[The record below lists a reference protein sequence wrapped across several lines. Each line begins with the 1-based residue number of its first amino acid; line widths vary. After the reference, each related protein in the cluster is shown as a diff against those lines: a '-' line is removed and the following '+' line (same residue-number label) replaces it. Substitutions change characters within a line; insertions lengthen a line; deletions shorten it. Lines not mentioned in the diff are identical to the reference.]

1 MFGWTAH
8 SHRVDSIAPCCAES
22 FVEVLLQKD
31 AVHSRITHRLLASY
45 LSIVLFCI
53 ISNRLKLTP
62 FKPRIDNCFVVL
74 VLCCVST
81 HSDAL
86 SLPMFSHMY
95 MSPRQLCSLLCDRW
109 RGKRSITLFKR
120 FFTTNNYSP
129 KRNIPLQKW
138 ISLRHPILPSKNNDG
153 RWLLES
159 NSMSYRLGTPFKTIL
174 FARRPAETLSKEQ
187 FIRTTYIPFV
197 SCIFFEW
204 TC

>member
-81 HSDAL
+81 HSDDL
-86 SLPMFSHMY
+86 SLPMFSHVRKP
-95 MSPRQLCSLLCDRW
+95 SSALQLVVWCGW
-109 RGKRSITLFKR
+109 RGKRSITLFKW
-120 FFTTNNYSP
+120 FLTTNNYSL

-138 ISLRHPILPSKNNDG
+138 ISIRHSWFPLFCQVKIMTVDG
-153 RWLLES
+153 S
-159 NSMSYRLGTPFKTIL
+159 
-174 FARRPAETLSKEQ
+174 
-187 FIRTTYIPFV
+187 
-197 SCIFFEW
+197 
-204 TC
+204 